1 MPPQINRLARPKEE
15 GALRRLGE
23 PLFERPHAPMAHGAT
38 DGQGHPVLI
47 PILPLEHSK
56 SGNSLINM
64 APTPKSTSRSAL
76 PTPRSLTDDIMR
88 LAAMKQEGLLTAEE
102 FALAKARLLGL
113 PSARQLTILQLISRL
128 HHAGASWEDACEPV
142 RHELERRVAM
152 LPPAAASYQEQFPP
166 PPESHTAPLSTSD
179 KVLRA
184 EPAPRVAKSPRST
197 SAPRRISDELEQK
210 PHITHALA
218 DAQAA
223 VHAEGQGDTHARREP
238 RAPLMRTTGA
248 VLPKVKVAV
257 VGGQEE
263 LIQEGNA
270 TSFYALRPDPGPSLD
285 WASALRSGNSS
296 AAPSRPVPSPPGTV
310 SIASARVGVDK
321 SLRFSGSGSGTPAQA
336 TSPPATLHASVPGE
350 PKRFRELIHDEY
362 FAVSFAAYLEG
373 ARAHE
378 LLAFF
383 REVEAWT
390 TCVDRSMT

>member
-1 MPPQINRLARPKEE
+1 
-15 GALRRLGE
+15 
-23 PLFERPHAPMAHGAT
+23 MAHGAT

-47 PILPLEHSK
+47 PILPLDHSNK
-56 SGNSLINM
+56 SVTSLINM
-64 APTPKSTSRSAL
+64 APTPKTTSRSAL

-142 RHELERRVAM
+142 RHELERRVAL
-152 LPPAAASYQEQFPP
+152 LPPAAASHQGPFPP
-166 PPESHTAPLSTSD
+166 PPEGHTAPLSTSE
-179 KVLRA
+179 KAVR
-184 EPAPRVAKSPRST
+184 PVSPPRVAKSPRST
-197 SAPRRISDELEQK
+197 SAPRRISDELEKK
-210 PHITHALA
+210 PQITHALA
-218 DAQAA
+218 DAQAS
-223 VHAEGQGDTHARREP
+223 VHAEVHAEVHGDAQARREP
-238 RAPLMRTTGA
+238 RAPLTRTTGA

-285 WASALRSGNSS
+285 WASALRSG
-296 AAPSRPVPSPPGTV
+296 AAPGRPAPSPPSTV
-310 SIASARVGVDK
+310 SIASSRVGVDK
-321 SLRFSGSGSGTPAQA
+321 SLRFSGSGSPGQA
-336 TSPPATLHASVPGE
+336 TSPPGTLHGSGTGDQ
-350 PKRFRELIHDEY
+350 PKRFRELIQDEY

-383 REVEAWT
+383 REVEAWI
-390 TCVDRSMT
+390 TCVLGFAAPIRSLIRSA